1 MQMRTTLGR
10 VRGFGSTN
18 DGVGHWW
25 QQRVT
30 GIALVPLTIWFV
42 YAAIKMAGADLAAY
56 QAWISTGGNAV
67 LMSLLLFAT
76 FHHTQ
81 LGVQVVVEDYVQHE
95 GAKLTL
101 ILFTKFACVLFGAA
115 SIFAVMRVAFG
126 G

>member
-1 MQMRTTLGR
+1 
-10 VRGFGSTN
+10 
-18 DGVGHWW
+18 
-25 QQRVT
+25 
-30 GIALVPLTIWFV
+30 
-42 YAAIKMAGADLAAY
+42 
-56 QAWISTGGNAV
+56 
-67 LMSLLLFAT
+67 MSLLLFAT